1 MLNAYAASQV
11 RLLCKRVTGRP
22 EPWKRARR
30 SGQPFWSSPAFQVHT
45 LPCDVFAYA
54 VLANTRYALVEG
66 NRCCLASYAAVM
78 ALSVR
83 HGTAWHGYHR
93 VDGACLGGCCLIC
106 MSRDIS
112 CCAGDCR
119 HCLRCRYLDRCL
131 HSSGIFSGRTYVN
144 LPREL

>member
-22 EPWKRARR
+22 EPSKRARR

-78 ALSVR
+78 ALSAR
-83 HGTAWHGYHR
+83 HGTARHGTDTIVSTVR
-93 VDGACLGGCCLIC
+93 VSVAAVSSACHVTFRAAQEIAGIAFGAGTSIVACIRPA
-106 MSRDIS
+106 SFR
-112 CCAGDCR
+112 A
-119 HCLRCRYLDRCL
+119 
-131 HSSGIFSGRTYVN
+131 
-144 LPREL
+144 ELT